1 MLWTGYKGIGMK
13 RYSFAL
19 MGLLALAP
27 ITGKAA
33 SIIVGGASYHIG
45 VSEYTHK
52 GETKALNEINPAIG
66 IESDDGWSLAV
77 MRNSYYKTSVVATK
91 DWRWPISDNWTA
103 GVKVGTTTGYGD
115 TPINMD
121 VASFAQFEVGYT
133 YKRVTTV
140 LGYVPPVQDGN
151 NGVVTLHWKYKL

>member
-1 MLWTGYKGIGMK
+1 MK

-33 SIIVGGASYHIG
+33 SIIVGGASYHIS

-121 VASFAQFEVGYT
+121 VAPFAQFEVGYT